1 MKSIDPAKL
10 SIGFT
15 APDLCTRCG
24 TCGGVCPENAIDLTD
39 RLFPKL
45 IADRCT
51 DCGLCAKTCP
61 GARVDFLNLT
71 ETTFGHRHDA
81 TSFDGH
87 VQASYLGYATD
98 ERLRGGGAGGGV
110 VTALLWDLLKSG
122 TVDGC
127 IVTRMKPDEPWVG
140 EPFIAR
146 TYEDLLASQ
155 GSRYMIIPLNR
166 ALAEVRRRPG
176 RYAVAALPCQVHG
189 LRLIQQHD
197 PELAAKLHLI
207 VGLFCGGSLEPNLV
221 LELLQSKGL
230 RKEDL
235 HHFEFRGGEW
245 PGQMRAHLKDGRILP
260 LHYSNYR
267 DGAYNYCTSLYMPVR
282 CQTCLDGSSE
292 FADVS
297 ISDAWTRNEAGEY
310 KFKAHSRLLIRTPRG
325 AEAVQAAMASGTPAR
340 LRCDPGPKLSHAPHP
355 DQTQGHDRAPAGG
368 TLAPHGYRGAAVRS
382 RDTSLHRPGARHRA
396 GGHRP
401 ADGGPPHMVSLSHP
415 GLPDLALRHPAH
427 QAAHLPEAT
436 QIPPPSRTVTNQ
448 RPPVGVE
455 FCRWAHLRKPRTVS

>member
-325 AEAVQAAMASGTPAR
+325 AEAVQAAMASGTLHAFDVTQDPSYRTHRIQTKRKGMIAPLRVERWRRMGIAVPQYDREIPPSTAR
-340 LRCDPGPKLSHAPHP
+340 ERATERVVTGLLTAARRTWFRYPILAFLTSHYAIPLIKLRIYLK
-355 DQTQGHDRAPAGG
+355 QRK
-368 TLAPHGYRGAAVRS
+368 YR
-382 RDTSLHRPGARHRA
+382 RHRE
-396 GGHRP
+396 R
-401 ADGGPPHMVSLSHP
+401 
-415 GLPDLALRHPAH
+415 
-427 QAAHLPEAT
+427 
-436 QIPPPSRTVTNQ
+436 
-448 RPPVGVE
+448 
-455 FCRWAHLRKPRTVS
+455 